1 MLPLNSSFFLE
12 KYCKNKKIS
21 TKMYTTHLKLDE
33 TCKNFKLI
41 VYLKLIKITIPV
53 FRFGTPQKIFE
64 DNLA

>member
-41 VYLKLIKITIPV
+41 VYLKLIKITILP
-53 FRFGTPQKIFE
+53 KLE
-64 DNLA
+64 NH